1 MLRTVSPR
9 RPATLAGPAALAL
22 AAVLTLSGCQ
32 QAEDAAK
39 DAANDAA
46 CSAVRSAVDQAGNQ
60 AQNAVDEIGADP
72 KAAEQD
78 LRDLRDALAA
88 AENGVSGDVEA
99 GLVKVKTQV
108 ERLLGQAQDAAQ
120 GAEVDT
126 SAVQDAKADLD
137 QSIEDVKNLC

>member
-1 MLRTVSPR
+1 MPRTVSPR
-9 RPATLAGPAALAL
+9 RPAVLAAPAALAL
-22 AAVLTLSGCQ
+22 AAVLALSGCE
-32 QAEDAAK
+32 QAENAAS
-39 DAANDAA
+39 AAA
-46 CSAVRSAVDQAGNQ
+46 CSGVRSAVDQAGNQ

-78 LRDLRDALAA
+78 LRDVRDALAA